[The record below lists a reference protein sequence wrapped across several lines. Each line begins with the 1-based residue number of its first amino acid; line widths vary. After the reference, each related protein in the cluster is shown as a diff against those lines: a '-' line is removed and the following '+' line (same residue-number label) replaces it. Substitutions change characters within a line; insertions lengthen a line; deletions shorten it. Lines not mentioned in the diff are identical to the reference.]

1 MPRLPLAPSPA
12 SESRRRDDPPVVNK
26 RGATAGAAAPR
37 AWQRMLSGR
46 RLDLLDPSA
55 LDIEIEDIAHGLARV
70 ARWNGQTSGPYIFSV
85 AQHSLLVETLAHLR
99 APGLDHG
106 GRLTVLLHD
115 APEYVIGDMISPFK
129 VVIGDAY
136 KVVERRLL
144 TAIHR
149 RFGLPAKAPSDL
161 EKLIKTAD
169 REAAF
174 LEATRLAGFN
184 IAEARRFFGRPPAI
198 SLSIERDYLKP
209 WSADTAQ
216 TRYLDRF
223 KKLFVS
229 SG

>member
-1 MPRLPLAPSPA
+1 MPRLPLDPSPA
-12 SESRRRDDPPVVNK
+12 SESRRRDDPRVATK
-26 RGATAGAAAPR
+26 HRATAGAAAPR

-70 ARWNGQTSGPYIFSV
+70 ARWNGQTSGPHIFSV

-106 GRLTVLLHD
+106 RRLTVLLHD

-149 RFGLPAKAPSDL
+149 RFGLPAKAPPDL

-184 IAEARRFFGRPPAI
+184 ITEARRFFGRPPAI
-198 SLSIERDYLKP
+198 SQSIERDYLKP

-216 TRYLDRF
+216 ARYLDRF
-223 KKLFVS
+223 KKLFVGS
-229 SG
+229 D